1 MLERSGNP
9 VYGAD
14 VSFIEWKKVLL
25 IAGMLPLRAALDKSG
40 TAPLLAE
47 DVVGTLEGFGPY
59 AVLFGLLVLF
69 N

>member
-1 MLERSGNP
+1 MSDQSGNP

-40 TAPLLAE
+40 TVPLLAE
-47 DVVGTLEGFGPY
+47 GVVGTLEAFGPY

>member
-1 MLERSGNP
+1 M
-9 VYGAD
+9 
-14 VSFIEWKKVLL
+14 SFIEWKKVLL
-25 IAGMLPLRAALDKSG
+25 IAGMLPLRAALDKSI
-40 TAPLLAE
+40 TVPLLAE